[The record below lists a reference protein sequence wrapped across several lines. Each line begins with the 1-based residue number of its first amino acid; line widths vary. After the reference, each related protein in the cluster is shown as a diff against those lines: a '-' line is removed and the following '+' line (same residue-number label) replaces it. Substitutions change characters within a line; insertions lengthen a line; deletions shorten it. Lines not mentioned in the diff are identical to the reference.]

1 VDWLAARPRSGAA
14 VAELRSLIDAQA
26 RQARA
31 AGLLPAQLVPALPDG
46 ADVDQDA
53 DAHADEPLRAL
64 LDLDEAWR
72 PFRIAVIGRN
82 ELFPPQWRDAAWT
95 TLLPHDAA
103 TAVARWRWWYEQVV
117 AGTMVHYRRR
127 LAAWDT
133 ARKLTEHQATL
144 VGTANLSLTR
154 ANAWT
159 QTPALR
165 DAREEV
171 LRLPAVPALAVPVD
185 PSVDDGPDADQDELV
200 EAVDAHAG
208 RLREVTARFNACV
221 PGPYKCRL
229 LLDAKQGGRDPWLEE
244 FFDWVDPVIT
254 SGRGLYLWA

>member
-1 VDWLAARPRSGAA
+1 
-14 VAELRSLIDAQA
+14 
-26 RQARA
+26 
-31 AGLLPAQLVPALPDG
+31 LPDG

-165 DAREEV
+165 D
-171 LRLPAVPALAVPVD
+171 
-185 PSVDDGPDADQDELV
+185 QDELV